1 MISAGRLK
9 WVATVQT
16 PSTSQDALG
25 MRVDTWTDGAT
36 FRCDLRNDS
45 ANEQQYA
52 DGVAVVKAYE
62 VRARWQA
69 VQGSGLT
76 EVDRLSIRGKTLR
89 VNAIR
94 NLDEADRVAVIDCTE
109 VV

>member
-9 WVATVQT
+9 WLATVQT

-25 MRVDTWTDGAT
+25 MRVETWTSGAS
-36 FRCDLRNDS
+36 FRADLRNDS
-45 ANEQQYA
+45 GNETSYA
-52 DGVAVVKAYE
+52 DGVAVLKSYE

-69 VQGSGLT
+69 VQGAGLT

>member
-9 WVATVQT
+9 WLATVQT
-16 PSTSQDALG
+16 PSASQDALG
-25 MRVDTWTDGAT
+25 MRVDTWTNGAT
-36 FRCDLRNDS
+36 FRCDLRNDAS
-45 ANEQQYA
+45 SEQTYV
-52 DGVAVVKAYE
+52 DGVAVVKSYE

-69 VQGSGLT
+69 VQGAGLS
-76 EVDRLSIRGKTLR
+76 EVDRLTVRGKTLR
-89 VNAIR
+89 INAIR

>member
-25 MRVDTWTDGAT
+25 MRVETWTAGAT
-36 FRCDLRNDS
+36 FRCDLRNES
-45 ANEQQYA
+45 GNESSYA
-52 DGVAVVKAYE
+52 DGIAVLKSYE

-69 VQGSGLT
+69 VQGAGLS
-76 EVDRLSIRGKTLR
+76 EVDRLTVRGKTLR

>member
-16 PSTSQDALG
+16 PSASQDALG
-25 MRVDTWTDGAT
+25 MRVETWTDGAT
-36 FRCDLRNDS
+36 FRVDLRNES
-45 ANEQQYA
+45 GNETNFA
-52 DGVAVVKAYE
+52 DGVAVVKSYE

-69 VQGSGLT
+69 VQGAGLS

-89 VNAIR
+89 INAIR

>member
-1 MISAGRLK
+1 MISAGRLN

-16 PSTSQDALG
+16 PSASQDALG
-25 MRVDTWTDGAT
+25 MRVETWTDGAQ
-36 FRCDLRNDS
+36 FRADLRNES
-45 ANEQQYA
+45 GNESSFA
-52 DGVAVVKAYE
+52 DGVAVVKSYE

-69 VQGSGLT
+69 VQGAGLS

-89 VNAIR
+89 INAIR

>member
-9 WVATVQT
+9 WLATVQT
-16 PSTSQDALG
+16 PSASQDALG
-25 MRVDTWTDGAT
+25 MRVETWTDGAQ
-36 FRCDLRNDS
+36 FRADLRNES
-45 ANEQQYA
+45 GNESSFA
-52 DGVAVVKAYE
+52 DGVAVVKSYE

-69 VQGSGLT
+69 VQGAGLS

-89 VNAIR
+89 INAIR

>member
-1 MISAGRLK
+1 
-9 WVATVQT
+9 
-16 PSTSQDALG
+16 
-25 MRVDTWTDGAT
+25 MRVETWTDGAQ
-36 FRCDLRNDS
+36 FRADLRNES
-45 ANEQQYA
+45 GNESSFA
-52 DGVAVVKAYE
+52 DGVAVVKSYE

-69 VQGSGLT
+69 VQGAGLS

-89 VNAIR
+89 INAIR

>member
-9 WVATVQT
+9 WLATVQT
-16 PSTSQDALG
+16 PSTTQDALG

-36 FRCDLRNDS
+36 FRCDMRNDS
-45 ANEQQYA
+45 SAEQQYV
-52 DGVAVVKAYE
+52 DGVAVVKSYE
-62 VRARWQA
+62 IRARWQA
-69 VQGSGLT
+69 VQGAGLT
-76 EVDRLSIRGKTLR
+76 EVDRLHVRGKTLR
-89 VNAIR
+89 IGAIR

>member
-9 WVATVQT
+9 WLATVQT
-16 PSTSQDALG
+16 PSASQDALG
-25 MRVDTWTDGAT
+25 MRVETWTDGAQ
-36 FRCDLRNDS
+36 FRADLRNES
-45 ANEQQYA
+45 GNESSFA
-52 DGVAVVKAYE
+52 DGVAVVKSYE

-69 VQGSGLT
+69 VQGAGLT

-89 VNAIR
+89 INAIR

>member
-16 PSTSQDALG
+16 PSASQDALG
-25 MRVDTWTDGAT
+25 MRVETWTNGAQ
-36 FRCDLRNDS
+36 FRADLRNES
-45 ANEQQYA
+45 GNESSFA
-52 DGVAVVKAYE
+52 DGVAVVKSYE

-69 VQGSGLT
+69 VQGAGLT

-89 VNAIR
+89 INAIR